1 MRKLK
6 RQGIA
11 PLLIGSIIGA
21 IVIAF
26 SAGAFAG
33 PSIIGSQ
40 ASINY
45 KPTTE
50 TRQFVIFS
58 NTAEFN
64 ETVAGIPHDQ
74 FTPSTM
80 VVNQGDTVKILFVNT
95 EEEPEDHNF
104 VLSQFGVNVNLAMG
118 QNTTITFVADK
129 AGVFTF
135 YCTYHQPTMRGQ
147 LTVLPT
153 GS

>member
-11 PLLIGSIIGA
+11 PVLIGSVIGA

-26 SAGAFAG
+26 GAGAFAG
-33 PSIIGSQ
+33 PSIIGTQ

-50 TRQFVIFS
+50 TRQFVIYS
-58 NTAEFN
+58 NVAEFN
-64 ETVAGIPHDQ
+64 ESVAGVPHDQ
-74 FTPSTM
+74 FTPSTLI
-80 VVNQGDTVKILFVNT
+80 VNKGDTVKILFINT
-95 EEEPEDHNF
+95 EEDPEHHDF
-104 VLSQFGVNVNLAMG
+104 VLSQFGVNVDLARG
-118 QNTTITFVADK
+118 QNETITFVADK

-135 YCTYHQPTMRGQ
+135 YCTYHQPTMRG
-147 LTVLPT
+147 
-153 GS
+153 